1 MGECKLQ
8 GVAQTNQISRKL
20 TGAQKY
26 VRTYTHTY
34 THTLVNTYTNNGSLE
49 SNQVAIQS
57 FNSLPCNVAFLG
69 FFVIFVSEH
78 LI

>member
-1 MGECKLQ
+1 MQVGECKLQ

-26 VRTYTHTY
+26 VRTYTHT
-34 THTLVNTYTNNGSLE
+34 LVNTYTNNGSLE
-49 SNQVAIQS
+49 SNQVVIQS